1 MVGQRPSAS
10 VQLLITCRLGL
21 TVIKEGEIDRY
32 PRGRERGG
40 GGGGGGGW
48 RKRSIGI
55 ERERERIEEF
65 VCAVCVQGTEA
76 RLFQRQSWTKCEKR
90 AGAHYYGQNKQTQK
104 TSALVRFLD
113 FNVPSAG

>member
-21 TVIKEGEIDRY
+21 TESSRRRDRSVSK
-32 PRGRERGG
+32 RAGKGG
-40 GGGGGGGW
+40 GGGGEEID
-48 RKRSIGI
+48 RY
-55 ERERERIEEF
+55 RERERIEEF